1 MTIDERL
8 ARLIELLAH
17 EGIRQGIRQGE
28 RTDKILEA
36 VNQDTGNIRHLANI
50 AGAC

>member
-8 ARLIELLAH
+8 ARLIELLA
-17 EGIRQGIRQGE
+17 RQGIRQGE

>member
-8 ARLIELLAH
+8 ARLIELLTH
-17 EGIRQGIRQGE
+17 QGIRQGE
-28 RTDKILEA
+28 RIDKILAA